1 MRTLAYVRPTLASS
15 AVVSDF
21 ASTLRAEQL
30 RHLDA
35 VRRACAILDGH
46 AGRLPALASAH
57 GTLTRQWFDAQ
68 RSLLG
73 RCAQLDAEAESADQL
88 DLRAVGLAEDI
99 AQAQR
104 QLTEILDSWWELEN
118 RCLRESVA
126 VVEAQ
131 NAVTLELPIVEAVVP
146 AALPADVFALLDS
159 ADSSSL
165 SSLLDALVASL
176 DATELDATLPDAAEP
191 DAVSPDAVSPDAV
204 SPDAVSPDAVELDA
218 ADPDAADLD
227 EADLDEAA
235 PTDLEILFGPAP
247 RDLEILF
254 GPAPRDPVQ
263 SRRSIRFR
271 RRQRSGRSSTDGS
284 PSRVRSVVRTVVI
297 PMAAIAAVI
306 GALVAL
312 IAWIR

>member
-1 MRTLAYVRPTLASS
+1 MRTLAYVRPTLAPSG
-15 AVVSDF
+15 VVSDF
-21 ASTLRAEQL
+21 ASTLRAEHL

-99 AQAQR
+99 ARAQR

-131 NAVTLELPIVEAVVP
+131 NAVTLELPIVEAVVTS
-146 AALPADVFALLDS
+146 ALPAEVFALLDS
-159 ADSSSL
+159 ADPSSL
-165 SSLLDALVASL
+165 SSLLDALAASL
-176 DATELDATLPDAAEP
+176 DAAELDAAEPDAAEP
-191 DAVSPDAVSPDAV
+191 DAAEPDAT
-204 SPDAVSPDAVELDA
+204 ELDA
-218 ADPDAADLD
+218 AEPDATEPDAAELD
-227 EADLDEAA
+227 AAEPDGAA
-235 PTDLEILFGPAP
+235 PTGLEILFDPAP

-254 GPAPRDPVQ
+254 GPAPLDPVPLQ
-263 SRRSIRFR
+263 RGARLRRK
-271 RRQRSGRSSTDGS
+271 RSGRSSTDSS
-284 PSRVRSVVRTVVI
+284 PSRGRSVVRNFVI
-297 PMAAIAAVI
+297 PMSAIAAVI
-306 GALVAL
+306 VAL
-312 IAWIR
+312 IVWIR

>member
-1 MRTLAYVRPTLASS
+1 
-15 AVVSDF
+15 VVSDF

-204 SPDAVSPDAVELDA
+204 ELDA
-218 ADPDAADLD
+218 ADPDTADLD
-227 EADLDEAA
+227 EADLGEAV
-235 PTDLEILFGPAP
+235 PTGLEILFDPAP

-284 PSRVRSVVRTVVI
+284 PSRVRSVVRTVLI
-297 PMAAIAAVI
+297 PMSVIAAVI
-306 GALVAL
+306 AALVAL
-312 IAWIR
+312 IVWIR

>member
-204 SPDAVSPDAVELDA
+204 SPDAVELDAADPDA

-227 EADLDEAA
+227 EAA
-235 PTDLEILFGPAP
+235 PTGLEILFDPAP

-271 RRQRSGRSSTDGS
+271 RRQRSDRSSTDGS
-284 PSRVRSVVRTVVI
+284 PSRVRSVVRTVLI

-306 GALVAL
+306 AALVAL
-312 IAWIR
+312 IVWIR

>member
-191 DAVSPDAVSPDAV
+191 DAVA
-204 SPDAVSPDAVELDA
+204 PDAVSPDAVELDA

-227 EADLDEAA
+227 AADLDEAA
-235 PTDLEILFGPAP
+235 PTGLEILFDPAP

-284 PSRVRSVVRTVVI
+284 PSRVRSVVRTVLI
-297 PMAAIAAVI
+297 PMSVIAAVI
-306 GALVAL
+306 AALVAL
-312 IAWIR
+312 IV

>member
-204 SPDAVSPDAVELDA
+204 ELDA

>member
-204 SPDAVSPDAVELDA
+204 ELDA

-235 PTDLEILFGPAP
+235 PTGLEILFDPAP

-271 RRQRSGRSSTDGS
+271 RRQRSDRSSTDGS
-284 PSRVRSVVRTVVI
+284 PSRVRSVVRTVLI
-297 PMAAIAAVI
+297 PMSVIAAVI
-306 GALVAL
+306 AALVAL
-312 IAWIR
+312 VVWIR

>member
-204 SPDAVSPDAVELDA
+204 ELDA

-227 EADLDEAA
+227 EADLDEAV
-235 PTDLEILFGPAP
+235 PTGLEILFDPAP

-284 PSRVRSVVRTVVI
+284 PSRVRSVVRTVLI
-297 PMAAIAAVI
+297 PMSVIAAVVA
-306 GALVAL
+306 ALVAL
-312 IAWIR
+312 IVWIR